1 MTLLSYCKRNRRKG
15 RTMELKENQGI
26 LFKNDRK
33 TDKHPAYKGTI
44 NVEGKIF
51 AIALW
56 NQTSSKG
63 TTYLSIKVE
72 TPRDVK
78 REPEKAQEEER
89 QAYDN
94 LDDEI
99 PFD

>member
-1 MTLLSYCKRNRRKG
+1 
-15 RTMELKENQGI
+15 MELKENQGI

-33 TDKHPAYKGTI
+33 TDKHPAYKGSI

-56 NQTSSKG
+56 NRTAASGK
-63 TTYLSIKVE
+63 TYLSVKVE

-78 REPEKAQEEER
+78 RDEEPKEEK

-99 PFD
+99 PW

>member
-1 MTLLSYCKRNRRKG
+1 MALLSYRKRIRRKG
-15 RTMELKENQGI
+15 NTMELKENQGI

-33 TDKHPAYKGTI
+33 TDKHPAYKGSI

-51 AIALW
+51 SIALW

-63 TTYLSIKVE
+63 TTYLSVKVE

-78 REPEKAQEEER
+78 RDEAQEEEK

>member
-1 MTLLSYCKRNRRKG
+1 MDIKN
-15 RTMELKENQGI
+15 NQGI
-26 LFKNDRK
+26 LFKNDGK
-33 TDKHPAYKGTI
+33 TDNHPAYKGAI

-56 NQTSSKG
+56 NNTSKKG
-63 TTYLSIKVE
+63 TTYFTVKVE

-78 REPEKAQEEER
+78 KDEEPKEEK

-99 PFD
+99 PFNL

>member
-1 MTLLSYCKRNRRKG
+1 
-15 RTMELKENQGI
+15 MELKLDENCGV

-33 TDKHPAYKGTI
+33 NDKQPAYKGSI

-56 NQTSSKG
+56 NRTAASGK
-63 TTYLSIKVE
+63 TYLSVKVE

-78 REPEKAQEEER
+78 KDEEPKEEKQV
-89 QAYDN
+89 YDN
-94 LDDEI
+94 LDDGI
-99 PFD
+99 PF